1 MSATVEIT
9 EGDGVY
15 TADDSETGA
24 TGRGSSRAMALA
36 ALAVQ
41 LQGLEE
47 ELAEELDPKTTLK
60 VLSAST
66 QERFEAEGVTEQ
78 DIDGAIAWTRDE

>member
-15 TADDSETGA
+15 TAVDSETGV

-41 LQGLEE
+41 LQGLDD

-60 VLSAST
+60 VLSASA
-66 QERFEAEGVTEQ
+66 QERFDEEGVTEE
-78 DIDGAIAWTRDE
+78 DIDDAIAWARE